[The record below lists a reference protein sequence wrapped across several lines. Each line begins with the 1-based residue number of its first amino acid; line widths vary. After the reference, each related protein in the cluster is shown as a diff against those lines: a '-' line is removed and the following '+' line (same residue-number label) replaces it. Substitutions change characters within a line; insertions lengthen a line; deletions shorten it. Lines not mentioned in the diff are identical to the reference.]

1 MVHEAQI
8 LALFAA
14 AFVCALLLGW
24 LAVLVRLPPLL
35 GYLLAGIAIGPF
47 TPGIHGNSELA
58 QEFSEVGVI
67 LLMFGVGLHF
77 SIDDL
82 WRHRRVALPG
92 AVLQIAVATLVGA
105 LLAQWWGWSL
115 MSAIVFGLA
124 LSVASTV
131 VLLRALEQHTLLDTQ
146 GGRIVVGW
154 LVVEDLV
161 MVLALVVLPV
171 MARESADGDWSGIAT
186 ELALVAAKITAFVVL
201 MLVGGRR
208 LLPWLLGRIE
218 ATGSR
223 ELFTLA
229 VLAVAL
235 GVAYGASQVFGISVA
250 LGAFL
255 AGVVLSESR
264 LSREAAEKTL
274 PLQDAFA
281 VLFFVAVG
289 MLFDPAVLTR
299 SPLQVLQVLV
309 VVVAIK
315 SLVAVVLV
323 RLFGHSWRTALTIA
337 AGLAQIGEFSFI
349 LAALAGSLGLLSE
362 QGRDLILA
370 AALFSISLN
379 PLLFAMLP
387 VTVEDRAHATDRQ
400 HH

>member
-14 AFVCALLLGW
+14 AFGCALLMGW

-35 GYLLAGIAIGPF
+35 GYLLAGIVIGPF

-77 SIDDL
+77 SVDDL

-105 LLAQWWGWSL
+105 LLARWWGWSL
-115 MSAIVFGLA
+115 MSSIVFGLA

-131 VLLRALEQHTLLDTQ
+131 VLLRSLEQHALLDTQ
-146 GGRIVVGW
+146 AGRIVVGW
-154 LVVEDLV
+154 LVVEDLM

-171 MARESADGDWSGIAT
+171 MARESADGDWSGIVT
-186 ELALVAAKITAFVVL
+186 ELAVVAAKMMAFVVL
-201 MLVGGRR
+201 MLVAGRR
-208 LLPWLLGRIE
+208 VLPWLLARID

-229 VLAVAL
+229 VLATAL
-235 GVAYGASQVFGISVA
+235 GVAYGAAQVFGISVA

-264 LSREAAEKTL
+264 LSREAAVKTL

-289 MLFDPAVLTR
+289 MLFDPGVLMR
-299 SPLQVLQVLV
+299 SPLQVLEVLV
-309 VVVAIK
+309 IVVAIK
-315 SLVAVVLV
+315 SLVAVALV
-323 RLFGHSWRTALTIA
+323 RLFGHSWRTAFTIA
-337 AGLAQIGEFSFI
+337 VGLAQIGEFSFI
-349 LAALAGSLGLLSE
+349 LAGLAMSLGLMSE
-362 QGRDLILA
+362 QGSDLVLA
-370 AALFSISLN
+370 AAMFSISLN
-379 PLLFAMLP
+379 PLLFTMLP
-387 VTVEDRAHATDRQ
+387 ATAAGRSKSASSGHA
-400 HH
+400 